1 MKAINLIA
9 GATWLPFSSYFLPYS
24 FFMLFLFCSVFFYG
38 WKNLYYRTRTG
49 PKSRLQLK
57 SGQNTWES
65 ITNFRDIG
73 LLCACVLCSLA

>member
-9 GATWLPFSSYFLPYS
+9 GATWLPFSSYFLSYS
-24 FFMLFLFCSVFFYG
+24 FFYVISVLFCAFYG